1 MEQKKLVVNCDLC
14 DTRSAN
20 EESLSGYEQIIIN
33 ADIILIN
40 ERSNA
45 MLQRLPLICNA
56 DVTVDAGEQR
66 VEIMTQNGSYELKA
80 GIVPEGKAILIVNGS
95 LRIYPGTEELL
106 SRYLKIVV
114 NGTVYAPESIQS
126 CLGNLTV
133 NGGSCC
139 YPDDCVML
147 EDSFTVDQYFPLR
160 AKEKTGYFAAE
171 RVFITDTT
179 VNVKMLAEKGN
190 FFVTKELVVSQELLE
205 DALGLVAENVKL
217 RVVPA
222 AHAFVNADSVLDEAL
237 LRKFGKK
244 LYIYGSLSLNEQSI
258 ELAEHIESLKVA
270 GEVRL
275 LRHQMESLEKLH
287 AEYDRCVIVKGK
299 TVVNKAFITVNNNL
313 LNQSQEGVSI
323 TNCGTVT
330 ILPEVE
336 AERISSLLELIN
348 VGTVKCTP
356 SQRSAVELV
365 SCNVGVIQDG
375 IGEDGESVFGNIKEI
390 AKDLLQ
396 SKIVNAD
403 EYIL

>member
-222 AHAFVNADSVLDEAL
+222 AHAFVNADTLLDEAL

-287 AEYDRCVIVKGK
+287 AEYDRCVIVKEK